1 MSTELATGNVIIL
14 RRRCTSLTQ
23 RERQT
28 SGFGDF
34 KLRKQQV
41 LTWKKKSYKMYNKKC
56 PYRMCELLSYQ
67 FDVLRMCPIKSI

>member
-1 MSTELATGNVIIL
+1 MLTELATGNVIIL

-41 LTWKKKSYKMYNKKC
+41 LTWEKK
-56 PYRMCELLSYQ
+56 L
-67 FDVLRMCPIKSI
+67 